1 MSSLT
6 SKEVL
11 YVAGLAAIELKE
23 EEVTKTL
30 GELNQI
36 LGFIDKLQ
44 GVSTLGVE
52 PTSHVHGST
61 NPFRDDVI
69 KESLPR
75 EDIDRI
81 APDFVDGF
89 FRVPKIIG

>member
-1 MSSLT
+1 MSALT
-6 SKEVL
+6 EKEVL
-11 YVAGLAAIELKE
+11 YVASLAAIELKE
-23 EEVTKTL
+23 PEVQKTL
-30 GELNQI
+30 TELNQI

-44 GVSTLGVE
+44 SVSTLGVE

-69 KESLPR
+69 QDSLPR
-75 EDIDRI
+75 EEIERI